1 MTVNEYVIGLCY
13 EAGDTNISGDV
24 DTPGQHSSGM
34 TCIVNTKPL
43 ADVVRYLA
51 FNHS

>member
-1 MTVNEYVIGLCY
+1 MLRSLTVNQVMK
-13 EAGDTNISGDV
+13 T
-24 DTPGQHSSGM
+24 TQHSSGM
-34 TCIVNTKPL
+34 MCIVNTKPL